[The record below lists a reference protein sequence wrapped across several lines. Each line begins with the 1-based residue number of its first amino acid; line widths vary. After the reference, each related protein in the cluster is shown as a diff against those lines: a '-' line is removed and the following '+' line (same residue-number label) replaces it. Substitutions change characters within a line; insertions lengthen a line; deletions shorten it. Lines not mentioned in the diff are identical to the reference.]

1 MIQYII
7 EVICG
12 LMTGIFL
19 GATGIPATGLA
30 LLILDFFKV
39 ADYKT
44 ILGAILFLNLF
55 PISAG
60 SVLEFYKAGKIDF
73 NMGWILLISTVIG
86 SYFSSK
92 LVVTDKNKLSN
103 KTIKYITAYLSFITG
118 ILFLVSAYYEKS

>member
-12 LMTGIFL
+12 LITGIFL
-19 GATGIPATGLA
+19 GTTGIPATGIA
-30 LLILDFFKV
+30 LFILDFFKV
-39 ADYKT
+39 SDYKT

-73 NMGWILLISTVIG
+73 SMGWILLISTILG

-92 LVVTDKNKLSN
+92 LAVNDKNKLSN
-103 KTIKYITAYLSFITG
+103 KTIKYITAYFSFFTG